1 MKLSNNLLSENIIV
15 VDEDY
20 HTKNYYHECEK
31 LYLEKIEIIKE
42 LENEDHEVIG
52 YTLPNCQLDGKYGPV
67 QTNST
72 M

>member
-1 MKLSNNLLSENIIV
+1 MHSTSVV
-15 VDEDY
+15 VDENY
-20 HTKNYYHECEK
+20 HAKTGYYHECEQ
-31 LYLEKIEIIKE
+31 LYLEKLRTIESLQE
-42 LENEDHEVIG
+42 EGHEVVG